1 MIPEIQC
8 QEQESSLV
16 QSLKALLKQ
25 LPHPD
30 KDIEKFKEWW
40 QANGKTWTEQL
51 RAVMIFERNIGHDW
65 QFSDQQRKVLS
76 NYYNANQLLM
86 DCLNSDC
93 YVNRSVREE
102 LEETLFLPAGEIAKE
117 L

>member
-1 MIPEIQC
+1 ME
-8 QEQESSLV
+8 
-16 QSLKALLKQ
+16 ALLKQ

-51 RAVMIFERNIGHDW
+51 RAVMISERNIGHDW
-65 QFSDQQRKVLS
+65 QFSEQQRKVLH
-76 NYYNANQLLM
+76 NYYNASQLLLE
-86 DCLNSDC
+86 CLNSDC
-93 YVNRSVREE
+93 YVTRGVREE
-102 LEETLFLPAGEIAKE
+102 LEETLFLPASEIAQK